1 MLSLLSVKQLALVDA
16 MDIEWG
22 PGFSVI
28 TGESGAGKSL
38 ILQGLD
44 LALGGK
50 ADAGRIRQGFER
62 AEVTACFDVGRLTDA
77 LGWLQER
84 ALDDGVELVLRRVV
98 SRDGRSRAFINGSQ
112 VNVAELRDLASHLME
127 ICGQHE
133 HQSLLRRDSHRN
145 LLDRYASL
153 TSLAQQTALAWREW
167 QTSLTA
173 LSRLEEQRRQQQE
186 RLELVERQLS
196 DLDQLGLKR
205 GELVQIEAE
214 FDALAHVDSRREHL
228 LAVGAILEHDEGGV
242 LSALNQIRQHLS
254 VLGGTAALWSNLAET
269 AFNDLHELDRE
280 VRHAMEHLE
289 ADPERLSWL
298 DDRLAA
304 IHRLAR
310 KMQSEASALPD
321 MHEQL
326 EAERLRL
333 LEEQS
338 EQALRVKV
346 EAAAAEFSRL
356 AQELALARRDAAGR
370 FAEQV
375 MQHFP
380 LLGLEHAALEF
391 RFTPLEV
398 ADSRGLD
405 DIELFFS
412 ANPGV
417 LARPLARV
425 ASGGELS
432 RISLAL
438 QVVYAQ
444 HVDVPTMVFDE
455 VDVGVSGSVAE
466 SVGRLLRQLG
476 QRAQILCI
484 THQPQVAAQGHQHW
498 LVEKL
503 LEEGQVRSRMM
514 LLDTEQRI
522 DELARISGGLAISRA
537 TLEHARALLE
547 GDTDA

>member
-16 MDIEWG
+16 LDIEWG

-50 ADAGRIRQGFER
+50 ADAGRIRQGAER
-62 AEVTACFDVGRLTDA
+62 AEVTACFDVARLPDA
-77 LGWLQER
+77 FGWLQER

-98 SRDGRSRAFINGSQ
+98 SRDGRSRAFINGTQ

-145 LLDRYASL
+145 LLDRFAGL
-153 TSLAQQTALAWREW
+153 TSLSQQTVMAWREW
-167 QTSLTA
+167 QTNLTA
-173 LSRLEEQRRQQQE
+173 MSRLEEQRRQQQE
-186 RLELVERQLS
+186 RLEWVERQLAE
-196 DLDQLGLKR
+196 LNQLSLKR
-205 GELVQIEAE
+205 GELEQIEAE
-214 FDALAHVDSRREHL
+214 FDALAHVDSHREHL
-228 LAVGAILEHDEGGV
+228 SAVGEILDQDEGGV
-242 LSALNQIRQHLS
+242 LSALHQIRQHLG
-254 VLGGTAALWSNLAET
+254 VLGGSAALWSNLAET
-269 AFNDLHELDRE
+269 AFNDLHELERE
-280 VRHAMEHLE
+280 VRHALDHLE

-298 DDRLAA
+298 DDRLAV
-304 IHRLAR
+304 IHRVAR
-310 KMQSEASALPD
+310 KMQCEALALPD
-321 MHEQL
+321 LHEQL
-326 EAERLRL
+326 EAEYLRL
-333 LEEQS
+333 QEDQNEQT
-338 EQALRVKV
+338 LKIKV
-346 EAAAAEFSRL
+346 DAAAAEFNRY
-356 AQELALARRDAAGR
+356 AQELASARRDAAVR
-370 FAEQV
+370 FSEQV

-380 LLGLEHAALEF
+380 LLGLEHAAIEF
-391 RFTPLEV
+391 RFTPLDV

-405 DIELFFS
+405 EIELFFS

-417 LARPLARV
+417 PARPLARV

-498 LVEKL
+498 LVEKHMDD
-503 LEEGQVRSRMM
+503 GHVCSRMM

-522 DELARISGGLAISRA
+522 DELARISGGQAISRA

-547 GDTDA
+547 GDAAL